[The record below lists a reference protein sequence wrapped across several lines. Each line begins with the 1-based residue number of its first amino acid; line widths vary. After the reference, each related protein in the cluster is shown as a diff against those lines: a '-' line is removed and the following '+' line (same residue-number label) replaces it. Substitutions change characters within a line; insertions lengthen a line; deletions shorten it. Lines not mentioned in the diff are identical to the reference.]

1 MEWLVPVAI
10 VVAVVVIAG
19 IYLWATYNSLVA
31 LGMRVDEAWS
41 GIGVQ
46 LRRRADLVPNL
57 IESVKGYAAH
67 ERVVLE
73 NVTQARA
80 ESLNA
85 ATPAE
90 AGRAENHMQQALK
103 SLFAVAEGYPALQ
116 ASQNYLHLQS
126 ELVDTEDE
134 IQASRRFYNGGV
146 RELNIKMKQ
155 FPNNLFAKGL
165 GFTEREFFEDEDAAS
180 VRQPPRVQF

>member
-1 MEWLVPVAI
+1 MEWLVPVVI
-10 VVAVVVIAG
+10 VAAVLVVAG
-19 IYLWATYNSLVA
+19 IYLWATYNSLVS
-31 LGMRVDEAWS
+31 LGTRVDEAWS

-73 NVTQARA
+73 NVTNARA
-80 ESLNA
+80 ESLGA
-85 ATPAE
+85 TTPAE
-90 AGRAENHMQQALK
+90 AGRAESHMQQALK
-103 SLFAVAEGYPALQ
+103 GLFAVAEGYPALQ
-116 ASQNYLHLQS
+116 ASQNYLQLQG
-126 ELVDTEDE
+126 ELVDTEDK

-155 FPNNLFAKGL
+155 FPNNLFAKSL